1 MKDEQGNTLV
11 DSNGNTLYSSEQAYE
26 KVPKTI
32 TTSVEPKLV
41 EKIKYVNE
49 SKEQQVQIEDV
60 GIKMDSNGFINIT
73 MTHNSS
79 YVLSADLPKVIV
91 DNTNN
96 NDKNNINNSQN
107 SNTNE
112 SINSDKN
119 TTYDII
125 STSTTDSN
133 DNGSVIRSTN
143 NDDANKI
150 NISSSDN
157 NKRSI
162 STDQKSIES
171 VKSPITGDSNNP
183 LYATIFVALIG
194 GLLLVINTSKF

>member
-11 DSNGNTLYSSEQAYE
+11 DSNGNILYSSEQAYE

-32 TTSVEPKLV
+32 TTRVEPKLV

-79 YVLSADLPKVIV
+79 YVLSADLPKVVV

-112 SINSDKN
+112 SINSEN

-125 STSTTDSN
+125 STSTTDSK

-143 NDDANKI
+143 NDDVNKI
-150 NISSSDN
+150 NISSDN
-157 NKRSI
+157 NRRSI
-162 STDQKSIES
+162 STDPKSIES

-194 GLLLVINTSKF
+194 GLLLVINTTKF